1 MKTYQKITVRVAIG
15 KRRYKEMEVRTE
27 EAPAIRAVNRLIWRE
42 RDEEKRRKKQMEKMG
57 ISVCS
62 LDELEEKGKGILT
75 GEETALDKLIDG
87 EERSET
93 EAMIGRAMEMLT
105 EKQREVVY
113 RYFWR
118 GETLRNI
125 ARTLGIHHSSAE
137 EIYLAGLKKIK
148 KFLKNF
154 QNTPPRA

>member
-1 MKTYQKITVRVAIG
+1 
-15 KRRYKEMEVRTE
+15 
-27 EAPAIRAVNRLIWRE
+27 
-42 RDEEKRRKKQMEKMG
+42 MEKMG

-62 LDELEEKGKGILT
+62 LDELEEKGKGIPT